1 MVYTNILCVIVK
13 VIVIVDDDSLMAID
27 VLNHSEWVKLDLV
40 ADVVLS
46 TDQDTI
52 VKDLDEVL

>member
-1 MVYTNILCVIVK
+1 MVDTNILSVIIK
-13 VIVIVDDDSLMAID
+13 VIVIIDDDSLMAID
-27 VLNHSEWVKLDLV
+27 VLNHSEWVKLDLI